1 MQWLKVCLVTGRTV
15 EQGCGKERGKISNR
29 YFKNVAVCELNKK
42 DMRNLEI
49 HDGNPVRV
57 STEFGSVVLFAKTSR
72 RIKVP
77 GTAFVPYGLWVNQ
90 VLTSDTDSTG
100 MPLLKRPPG
109 WSLSA
114 TTRVQPRQPIA
125 GLFWMRCLK
134 NREWHPRPSGRWRHY

>member
-72 RIKVP
+72 RIKVQ

-100 MPLLKRPPG
+100 MPLLKGISADVEPTDKPVL
-109 WSLSA
+109 SLE
-114 TTRVQPRQPIA
+114 QLLFQIYGEKK
-125 GLFWMRCLK
+125 GLMRD
-134 NREWHPRPSGRWRHY
+134 